1 MNNVV
6 PHNTAPDPQL
16 TASRVVELDALR
28 AFTLLGILCVNI
40 WFFADP
46 FVMTGNSNPDFQS
59 AQDVAVR
66 FAVSV
71 FFEAKFYILFSFL
84 FGYSFVLQWASA
96 VSAGQ
101 SEVPRTLR
109 RAAGL
114 VIIGLFHGLFL
125 FHGDILLT
133 YGLVGLVLLGTR
145 MISARAAAVA
155 AGILIGAMGLIIL
168 LLGLLTAAVEPTLGE
183 ADLQTLPPAFDLAGS
198 PAAVL
203 AQNISLYPMTLVNA
217 LFLQGPIALGA
228 FYAGLACAKNRLIEQ
243 GLSRRTLMMVVCIAL
258 PIGLAAALLQGY
270 LVKYVGGIG
279 LQVVGLGI
287 STLTGPLLTA
297 GYVGLLL
304 LLFRT
309 RLGRAVRNALAP
321 AGQLALSNYLGQSVL
336 MLLLFTGFGL
346 SLTDQVPPLGVL
358 GIAALIFLAQLLL
371 SYWWVRKFRYGP
383 MEALLRAATY
393 WRKPTLGS
401 APKYSS
407 Q

>member
-1 MNNVV
+1 MNNAV
-6 PHNTAPDPQL
+6 PHGTAPDARL
-16 TASRVVELDALR
+16 TASRVIELDALR
-28 AFTLLGILCVNI
+28 AFALLGILCVNI

-59 AQDVAVR
+59 VQDVAVR

-96 VSAGQ
+96 ASTGQ
-101 SEVPRTLR
+101 SEVNRTLR

-133 YGLVGLVLLGTR
+133 YGLVGLILLGTR
-145 MISARAAAVA
+145 MISARAAALT
-155 AGILIGAMGLIIL
+155 AGILIGAMGLVIL
-168 LLGLLTAAVEPTLGE
+168 LLGLVTAAVELTLGRS
-183 ADLQTLPPAFDLAGS
+183 DLPIVAPAFGLAGS
-198 PAAVL
+198 PSAVL
-203 AQNISLYPMTLVNA
+203 AQNISLYPSTLVNA
-217 LFLQGPIALGA
+217 LFLQGPVALGA
-228 FYAGLACAKNRLIEQ
+228 FYAGLACAKNRVLER
-243 GLSRRTLMMVVCIAL
+243 GLSHRTLVMLVGVAL

-270 LVKYVGGIG
+270 LVNYVGGMG
-279 LQVVGLGI
+279 LKVVGLGI

-304 LLFRT
+304 LLFGT
-309 RLGRAVRNALAP
+309 RPGRSVRNALAP

-336 MLLLFTGFGL
+336 MALLFTGFGL
-346 SLTDQVPPLGVL
+346 SLTNQVPPLGVL

-371 SYWWVRKFRYGP
+371 SYWWVRRFRYGP
-383 MEALLRAATY
+383 MEALLRSATY

-407 Q
+407 R

>member
-1 MNNVV
+1 MNNAV
-6 PHNTAPDPQL
+6 PHNAAPDARL
-16 TASRVVELDALR
+16 ASSRVIELDALR
-28 AFTLLGILCVNI
+28 AFALLGILCVNI

-46 FVMTGNSNPDFQS
+46 YVMTGNSNPDFQS

-96 VSAGQ
+96 ASAGQ
-101 SEVPRTLR
+101 SEAPRTLR

-133 YGLVGLVLLGTR
+133 YGLVGLILLGTR
-145 MISARAAAVA
+145 MISARAAAVT
-155 AGILIGAMGLIIL
+155 AGVLIGTMGLVIL
-168 LLGLLTAAVEPTLGE
+168 LLGLLTAAMEPTLGE
-183 ADLQTLPPAFDLAGS
+183 SHLQTVPPALNLAGS
-198 PAAVL
+198 PVTVL
-203 AQNISLYPMTLVNA
+203 AHNISLYPMTMIDA

-228 FYAGLACAKNRLIEQ
+228 FYAGLSCAKNRVIER
-243 GLSRRTLMMVVCIAL
+243 GLSRRTLMMLVGIAL
-258 PIGLAAALLQGY
+258 PIGLVAALLQGY
-270 LVKYVGGIG
+270 LVDYVGGMG
-279 LQVVGLGI
+279 LQVVAFGI
-287 STLTGPLLTA
+287 STLTGPMLTA

-309 RLGRAVRNALAP
+309 RPGRALRNALAP

-346 SLTDQVPPLGVL
+346 TLTNQVPPLGVL

-371 SYWWVRKFRYGP
+371 SFWWVRKFRYGP
-383 MEALLRAATY
+383 MEALLRGATY

-407 Q
+407 R

>member
-28 AFTLLGILCVNI
+28 AFALLGILCVNI

-66 FAVSV
+66 FAVTV

-183 ADLQTLPPAFDLAGS
+183 ADLQTVPPAFDLAGG

-228 FYAGLACAKNRLIEQ
+228 FYAGLACAKNRIIER
-243 GLSRRTLMMVVCIAL
+243 GLSRRTLMLLVCIAL

-270 LVKYVGGIG
+270 LVNYVGGMG

-297 GYVGLLL
+297 GYVALLL
-304 LLFRT
+304 LLFRA
-309 RLGRAVRNALAP
+309 RPGRAVRSALAP
-321 AGQLALSNYLGQSVL
+321 AGQLALSNYLGQSIL
-336 MLLLFTGFGL
+336 MVLLFTGFGL

-383 MEALLRAATY
+383 MEALLRSATY

>member
-1 MNNVV
+1 MNNAV
-6 PHNTAPDPQL
+6 PQNTAPDARL
-16 TASRVVELDALR
+16 TAPRVVDLDALR
-28 AFTLLGILCVNI
+28 AFALLGILCVNI

-46 FVMTGNSNPDFQS
+46 FVMTGNPNPDFQS

-84 FGYSFVLQWASA
+84 FGYSFILQWASA
-96 VSAGQ
+96 ASAGQ

-145 MISARAAAVA
+145 LISARSAAVA
-155 AGILIGAMGLIIL
+155 AGILTGAMGLIIL
-168 LLGLLTAAVEPTLGE
+168 LLGLLTAAVEPTFDE
-183 ADLQTLPPAFDLAGS
+183 ADLQLVPPAFDLAGS
-198 PAAVL
+198 PGAVL
-203 AQNISLYPMTLVNA
+203 AQNISLYPVTLVNA

-228 FYAGLACAKNRLIEQ
+228 FYAGLACGKNRLIER
-243 GLSRRTLMMVVCIAL
+243 GPSRRTLMMLVCIAL

-270 LVKYVGGIG
+270 LVNYVGGMG
-279 LQVVGLGI
+279 LKVVGLGI

-309 RLGRAVRNALAP
+309 RPGRVVRSALAP
-321 AGQLALSNYLGQSVL
+321 AGRLALSNYLGQSVL

-346 SLTDQVPPLGVL
+346 SLTNQVPPLGVL
-358 GIAALIFLAQLLL
+358 GIAAVIFLAQLVL

-407 Q
+407 R